1 MLQSLR
7 DNTKGLVA
15 GILIGFLVIIF
26 ALSGAEALF
35 SGDST
40 ARAVATVNGEDITE
54 SDIARQIELQRRQ
67 ILSRY
72 GDSVPSEF
80 VSDERL
86 RPAAI
91 ESLIDRSLQVQ
102 EAIEKG
108 MAVSEETLNS
118 IIREDEQ
125 FQGSDGSFDPNRY
138 QQLLRSVGF
147 TPASYKRTLREEVLL
162 TQLRAGIAGSGFVT
176 PAELEQ
182 LISLSGQTRSFR
194 YLTLDAEQLSGEIE
208 VSEEEISQYYENNQ
222 QQFTQP
228 EQVAVDYIDLSV
240 EALMENIEIAEND
253 LRAQYQQGLNAMEV
267 EGDSRVQRQIAHI
280 LLEGSSTEEIAE
292 VQEKINQGVDFS
304 ELARQY
310 SDDLGSSEQG
320 GDLGYVP
327 ADSLPEAFQSV
338 VPNLAQGEV
347 SEAVQTDAGTHF
359 IKLLEERNS
368 ELPSFEEQRDQLA
381 RQLKRG
387 EAENQFVELMERLS
401 ELSYSAEDLA
411 EVGEELGLPVE
422 NTGLFARADGT
433 GVAANEKVVESAFS
447 EEVLERGNSSD
458 LIELSPSQVVVVKK
472 TNQRDAYVK
481 PLSEVQD
488 QIVAQI
494 EARKTREL
502 LAERGK
508 QIESAL
514 DSDQT
519 MDQVAEQW
527 NLELKLA
534 EQATRNDPSHPRELL
549 QHVFSLPV
557 PGSETPVYS
566 GVPVNG
572 DYTIVALTQVEAGST
587 EELSEDQRQA
597 MSDNVSSMLGEQ
609 DFAAY
614 RNSLHEQAE
623 IAR

>member
-15 GILIGFLVIIF
+15 GVLIGLLVIIF

-40 ARAVATVNGEDITE
+40 SRAVVTVNGEDVTE

-91 ESLIDRSLQVQ
+91 ESLIDRSVQVQ
-102 EAIEKG
+102 EALDKG
-108 MAVSEETLNS
+108 MAVSEDTLNS

-125 FQGSDGSFDPNRY
+125 FQGSDGGFDPNRY

-176 PAELEQ
+176 PAELDQ
-182 LISLSGQTRSFR
+182 LISLSEQTRSFD
-194 YLTLDAEQLSGEIE
+194 YLTLDAEQVSSEIE
-208 VSEEEISQYYENNQ
+208 VAEEEISQFYESNQ
-222 QQFTQP
+222 QQFTQA

-240 EALMENIEIAEND
+240 EALMDTIEISEED
-253 LRAQYQQGLNAMEV
+253 LRAQYQQGLDAMDV

-280 LLEGSSTEEIAE
+280 LLEDPSAEEIAE
-292 VQEKINQGVDFS
+292 LQEKIDQGVEFS
-304 ELARQY
+304 ELASQY
-310 SDDLGSSEQG
+310 SDDLGSSDQG

-327 ADSLPEAFQSV
+327 ADSLPEAFQNV
-338 VPNLAQGEV
+338 VPDLAQGEV
-347 SEAVQTDAGTHF
+347 SEPVQTDAGTHF
-359 IKLLEERNS
+359 IKLLDERGS
-368 ELPSFEEQRDQLA
+368 ELPSFEEQRDELA
-381 RQLKRG
+381 SQLKRV

-401 ELSYSAEDLA
+401 ELSYNAEDLA
-411 EVGEELGLPVE
+411 EVGEELSLPVE
-422 NTGLFARADGT
+422 NTGLFTRDGGT
-433 GVAANEKVVESAFS
+433 GLAANEQVVESAFS
-447 EEVLERGNSSD
+447 DEVLVRGNSSD

-472 TNQRDAYVK
+472 TNQREAFVK
-481 PLSEVQD
+481 PLSEVRD
-488 QIVAQI
+488 QIVAEL

-514 DSDQT
+514 DGDQT

-527 NLELKLA
+527 NLELKGA
-534 EQATRNDPSHPRELL
+534 EEAARDDQSHPRELL
-549 QHVFSLPV
+549 QHVFSLPK
-557 PGSETPVYS
+557 PDSEAPVYS
-566 GVPVNG
+566 GVHVNG

-587 EELSEDQRQA
+587 EALSDDQRQSMA
-597 MSDNVSSMLGEQ
+597 DDVSSMQGEQ

-614 RNSLHEQAE
+614 RNFLREQAD
-623 IAR
+623 ISR

>member
-240 EALMENIEIAEND
+240 EALMENIDIAEND

-280 LLEGSSTEEIAE
+280 LLEDPSTEEIAE